1 MYVVTGGAGFIGS
14 AFIWHLNQ
22 LGITDI
28 LVVDH
33 LSRSEKWKNL
43 VPLKFRDYLDRGAF
57 AEKIRG
63 RSLGCIDAVV
73 HLGACSA
80 TTERDADYL
89 MDNNAKWTVE
99 LAQWAAASE
108 VRFVYASSAATY
120 GDGALGFDDT
130 VDLGLLRPLNMY
142 GYSKQLSDIRLR
154 EQGILEQV
162 AGVKFFNVYGPNE
175 YHKGSMASVVMHSHS
190 TVHKEDGISL
200 FKSYN
205 QAYADGDQV
214 RDFIYVKD
222 VVDVLYWLVQNK
234 SANGIFNLG
243 TGISRSWN
251 DLARAVYLALDK
263 PSVIRYIEIP
273 EGLKGKYQY
282 FTEAKM
288 DTLRSAGYSKPF
300 LALEDGVRDY
310 VLNYL
315 NADRAPLAW

>member
-63 RSLGCIDAVV
+63 RSLGCIDAIV

-190 TVHKEDGISL
+190 TVHKENGISL
-200 FKSYN
+200 FK
-205 QAYADGDQV
+205 
-214 RDFIYVKD
+214 
-222 VVDVLYWLVQNK
+222 
-234 SANGIFNLG
+234 
-243 TGISRSWN
+243 
-251 DLARAVYLALDK
+251 
-263 PSVIRYIEIP
+263 
-273 EGLKGKYQY
+273 
-282 FTEAKM
+282 
-288 DTLRSAGYSKPF
+288 
-300 LALEDGVRDY
+300 
-310 VLNYL
+310 
-315 NADRAPLAW
+315 